1 MMSNAMKN
9 MRKKTE
15 FQMKREYTA
24 NTRTLLSHRGVPLN
38 ADVISCINEAAYPYS
53 VSRSGSAGG
62 QGPSSWKII
71 PKEDGMIV
79 RVCVVFHSFDV
90 IQTLFVFAQCVCH
103 RSQAESVWFRWSM
116 FSGIAQQMNEEMD
129 RSNQLMIDESPLRFR
144 EEEENRQIV
153 TEDVVEDLVD
163 AVVDIA

>member
-79 RVCVVFHSFDV
+79 R
-90 IQTLFVFAQCVCH
+90 CVCH
-103 RSQAESVWFRWSM
+103 RSQAESAWFRWSM